1 MKTPDLTKIL
11 KGYENRWVAIAPDYK
26 RVVGSGKTLKA
37 AQREALGQ
45 GFKEPI
51 LTKVFP
57 FSQGYIPCFG
67 K

>member
-1 MKTPDLTKIL
+1 MKTRDLTKIL
-11 KGYENRWVAIAPDYK
+11 KGYENRWVAITSDYRK
-26 RVVGSGKTLKA
+26 VVGSGKTLKA
-37 AQREALGQ
+37 AQREALRQ

-51 LTKVFP
+51 LTKVFS